1 MATMQM
7 AIANIE
13 RVDIITEETTP
24 RVFSFDTASDASA
37 EAQIS
42 AGAENELRI
51 KNQILA
57 QNITE
62 DIVKGF
68 NISFTDSTFSPEVF
82 ALVDGGEST
91 VDSNE
96 NFAKYSAP
104 TAGEV
109 VSRVKSTFAVYAS
122 EKDYDGNSLSFTA
135 FVFPHASGSPASV
148 SLKDGEFYAPSYTV
162 KSRPSKGQSPM
173 KVLSLPSLP
182 VIVRDSVDL
191 PDAPVEGKTVIL
203 AASDGISGL
212 DEGISSGTYALYNGA
227 AYAAV

>member
-13 RVDIITEETTP
+13 RIDIITEEEEP
-24 RVFSFDTASDASA
+24 RVFSFDTASEASA

-182 VIVRDSVDL
+182 VIVRDSGDL

>member
-1 MATMQM
+1 MQM

-13 RVDIITEETTP
+13 RIDIITEEEEP
-24 RVFSFDTASDASA
+24 RVFSFDTASEASA

-109 VSRVKSTFAVYAS
+109 VRRVKSTFAVYAS

-182 VIVRDSVDL
+182 VIVRDSGDL

>member
-24 RVFSFDTASDASA
+24 RVFSFDTASYASA

-182 VIVRDSVDL
+182 VIVRDSGDL